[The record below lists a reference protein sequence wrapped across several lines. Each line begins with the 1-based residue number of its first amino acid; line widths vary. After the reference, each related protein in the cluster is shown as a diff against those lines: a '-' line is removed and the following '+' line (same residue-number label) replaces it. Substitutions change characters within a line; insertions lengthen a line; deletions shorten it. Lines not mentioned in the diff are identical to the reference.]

1 MKHLVYIGNKLE
13 ARGGAPTSI
22 DVLPALLEKE
32 GIKVSTASSKKNKFL
47 RLLEMQK
54 LLFSKAKSADL
65 VLIDTYSTQNFWYA
79 VISAQVCRWLQLPYM
94 LFLHGGN
101 LGERLQRNPRVS
113 RRLFGRSRSNI
124 VPSEFLLEKFS
135 RKGIGNLRHIPNSIS
150 IKDYPFQ
157 ERRNLKPKL
166 LWVRSFSEVYNPLL
180 AVKVLE
186 ELKQKYA
193 EAELCMVG
201 PAKDDSLGICKQY
214 VQKKGLRVSFPGK
227 LSKTEWLHLSRNYDL
242 FLNTTNIDNTPV
254 SVLEAMALG
263 LPVVSTEVGG
273 MPYLIRNGEEGLLVP
288 PGDQAAMVNAIEY
301 LLKNPDAAQAMSA
314 KARKKVEN
322 FDWQKVKWQWL
333 ELLS

>member
-1 MKHLVYIGNKLE
+1 MKHLVYIGNMLE
-13 ARGGAPTSI
+13 GRGGAPTSI
-22 DVLPALLEKE
+22 DVLPNLLRAE
-32 GIKVSTASSKKNKFL
+32 GVEVSTASSKKNKLL

-79 VISAQVCRWLQLPYM
+79 VLSAQVCRWLNLPYM

-101 LGERLQRNPRVS
+101 LGERLQGNPRVS
-113 RRLFGRSRSNI
+113 KRLFSGSRCNI

-135 RKGIGNLRHIPNSIS
+135 KKGIANLRHIPNSIS
-150 IKDYPFQ
+150 IEDYPFR
-157 ERRNLKPKL
+157 ERQSLKPRL

-180 AVKVLE
+180 AIKVLE
-186 ELKQKYA
+186 KLKEKYR

-201 PAKDDSLGICKQY
+201 PAKDSSLQVCKQY
-214 VQKKGLRVSFPGK
+214 VQEKGLPVSFPGK
-227 LSKTEWLHLSRNYDL
+227 LSKTEWLHLSRKYDL
-242 FLNTTNIDNTPV
+242 FLNTTNVDNTPV

-273 MPYLIRNGEEGLLVP
+273 MPYLIHDKEGGLLVAP
-288 PGDQAAMVNAIEY
+288 NDAAAMCRAVESLLSNA
-301 LLKNPDAAQAMSA
+301 DMAGSMSLR
-314 KARKKVEN
+314 ARKKVEN
-322 FDWQKVKWQWL
+322 FNWQKVKLQWL

>member
-22 DVLPALLEKE
+22 DVLPDLLRAE
-32 GIKVSTASSKKNKFL
+32 GIEVSTASSKKNKFL

-54 LLFSKAKSADL
+54 LLFSKAKSADI

-101 LGERLQRNPRVS
+101 LGERLRKNPKVS
-113 RRLFGRSRSNI
+113 KRLFGRSRSNI

-150 IKDYPFQ
+150 IEDYPFQ
-157 ERRNLKPKL
+157 ERSSPRPKL

-180 AVKVLE
+180 AVRVFEK
-186 ELKQKYA
+186 LKDKYK

-201 PAKDDSLGICKQY
+201 PAKDGSLQICKQY

-273 MPYLIRNGEEGLLVP
+273 MPYLIRDREEGLLVRP
-288 PGDQAAMVNAIEY
+288 NDETAMLTAIET
-301 LLKNPDAAQAMSA
+301 LLAKPELAQAMSV

-322 FDWQKVKWQWL
+322 FDWQKVKEQWL
-333 ELLS
+333 ELLY